1 MNVQNGNVLGTKF
14 LVELLKYKDNE
25 SKDNVPE
32 EIQEIIRH
40 IR

>member
-1 MNVQNGNVLGTKF
+1 

-25 SKDNVPE
+25 SKDNIPE

-40 IR
+40 IIV

>member
-1 MNVQNGNVLGTKF
+1 MNVQNENVLRTKF

-25 SKDNVPE
+25 SKDNIPE

>member
-1 MNVQNGNVLGTKF
+1 MNVQNGNVLRTNF

-25 SKDNVPE
+25 SKDNIPE

>member
-1 MNVQNGNVLGTKF
+1 MNAQNGNVLRTKF

-25 SKDNVPE
+25 SKDNIPE

-40 IR
+40 IK

>member
-1 MNVQNGNVLGTKF
+1 VQNGNDLRTKF

-25 SKDNVPE
+25 SKDNIPE

>member
-1 MNVQNGNVLGTKF
+1 MNVQNGNDLRTKF

-25 SKDNVPE
+25 SKDNIPE

>member
-1 MNVQNGNVLGTKF
+1 VQNVNVLRTKF

-25 SKDNVPE
+25 SKDNIPE

-40 IR
+40 IIV